1 MRVGSEKTSYFS
13 NPAWPAND
21 SSLQFATHNIK
32 IEDDDVCQVC
42 QEDDGN
48 DFDDDDTVIPGP
60 S

>member
-13 NPAWPAND
+13 NPGWPSND

-42 QEDDGN
+42 QDDGDDHDN
-48 DFDDDDTVIPGP
+48 DDYIPGQT
-60 S
+60 